1 MDTLD
6 SFVVATKAKQATAL
20 SVGYKVQGTPSIG
33 VDGRWLTSGSM
44 AGSNER
50 SLAVA
55 EHLIGVAKKKRLSG
69 SPVQCRR
76 KH

>member
-1 MDTLD
+1 MDRTRFLDTLN
-6 SFVVATKAKQATAL
+6 SFVVATKAKQAAAL
-20 SVGYKVQGTPSIG
+20 SAGYKIQGTPSIG

-55 EHLIGVAKKKRLSG
+55 EYLIGVAKKS
-69 SPVQCRR
+69 S
-76 KH
+76 